1 MAEEYKNIPLDD
13 VELDVENP
21 RIRRFLEHFPS
32 PTAEQIH
39 LALGFGSTESDAG
52 GSTTLRTLRES
63 SRESGRICSPV
74 IVRPRGD
81 GKYLVIE
88 GNTRLAIYKDF
99 RTEFGN
105 GKGWDAIPAVI
116 RDGLSSIEIHTI
128 RLQAHLVGPRPWDP
142 YSKAKYLT
150 YLREKE
156 HLPMPAIEAMCGG
169 RRKELA
175 ELIDAYHDMEK
186 FYRPALPDESAFD
199 ITRFSAFVE
208 LQKPGIKAAI
218 VNNGFKLEDFAR
230 WIIDRKIDPLR
241 TVRDLPKILAHKE
254 AKQRFLKS
262 GAKDA
267 IRHLD
272 LPPGTGALD
281 NVSLEALARVLTER
295 LDSIEYNEV
304 KALKADPSGNKAVA
318 MLSLLETLQ
327 EICEEIST
335 GG

>member
-1 MAEEYKNIPLDD
+1 MAEEYRNIPIDD

-21 RIRRFLEHFPS
+21 RIRRFLEHTPS
-32 PTAEQIH
+32 PTAEQLH

-52 GSTTLRTLRES
+52 GSTTFRTLRES
-63 SRESGRICSPV
+63 IRESRRICSPI
-74 IVRPRGD
+74 IVRPNGQN
-81 GKYLVIE
+81 KYLVIE
-88 GNTRLAIYKDF
+88 GNTRLAIYKEF
-99 RTEFGN
+99 RDEQGED
-105 GKGWDAIPAVI
+105 KGWDAIPAVI
-116 RDGLSSIEIHTI
+116 REGLKSIDIHTI

-150 YLREKE
+150 FLREQE

-186 FYRPALPDESAFD
+186 YYRPALPDESAFD

-208 LQKPGIKAAI
+208 LQKPGIKAAL
-218 VNNGFKLEDFAR
+218 VSNGFKLEDFAR

-241 TVRDLPKILAHKE
+241 TVRDLPKILGNKE
-254 AKQRFLKS
+254 ARQRFLKL
-262 GAKDA
+262 GAKEA
-267 IRHLD
+267 IKHLD
-272 LPPGTGALD
+272 LPPGSAALD
-281 NVSLEALARVLTER
+281 SVSIEALTRVLTEK

-327 EICEEIST
+327 ELCQEISKDA
-335 GG
+335 